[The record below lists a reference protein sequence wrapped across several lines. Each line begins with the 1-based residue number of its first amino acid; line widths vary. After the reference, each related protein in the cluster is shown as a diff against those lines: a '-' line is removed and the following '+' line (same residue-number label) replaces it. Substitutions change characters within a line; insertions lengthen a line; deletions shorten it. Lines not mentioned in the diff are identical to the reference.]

1 MNRPL
6 SKFCVSVVS
15 YGLCMSGFHTDS
27 KEEACLTIH
36 SNRETSL
43 WRRSYSLPIFTY
55 NYTWTHVVCL
65 TLSVCV
71 CVSSIDCY
79 EKALQLGPSVRLSEA
94 QSSGVLLTLRTHFGS
109 VWNEL
114 GTHYMVTA
122 SSLDYAKGKAT
133 TFPLFMS
140 TSRKR

>member
-1 MNRPL
+1 
-6 SKFCVSVVS
+6 
-15 YGLCMSGFHTDS
+15 MSGFHTDS

-43 WRRSYSLPIFTY
+43 WRRSYSLLML
-55 NYTWTHVVCL
+55 VCL
-65 TLSVCV
+65 TTLSLSLSLSLCVCV
-71 CVSSIDCY
+71 YVSSIDCY
-79 EKALQLGPSVRLSEA
+79 EKALQLAPSVRLSEA

-133 TFPLFMS
+133 TFPPFFFHVQCLHCALTFN
-140 TSRKR
+140 